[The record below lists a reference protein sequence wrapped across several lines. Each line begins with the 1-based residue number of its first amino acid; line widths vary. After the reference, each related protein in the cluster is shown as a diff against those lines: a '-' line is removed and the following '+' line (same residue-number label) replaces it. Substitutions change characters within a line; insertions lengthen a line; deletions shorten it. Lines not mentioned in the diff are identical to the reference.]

1 MILAIDTSTR
11 KVGIAIYD
19 GVQVLSEMYWES
31 YNHHTMEL
39 APAIVDGLSRAKV
52 ESKDLNGV
60 VVAQGPGSFTGLRI
74 GMAFAKGLALSQR
87 IPLIGI
93 PTLDIVAAVQPVRNK
108 TQLAAVLRAGR
119 KRLAVGW
126 YKVKAGSWVSTGK
139 LDNLL
144 IDELVQKIKRR
155 TVVCGELTAEGRRRL
170 GRKYRN
176 VIIPSPAFCVRRPG
190 VLAELG
196 WNRLEKGESD
206 DPATLA
212 PIYVHQGDPIPG

>member
-11 KVGIAIYD
+11 KVGIALYD

-31 YNHHTMEL
+31 RDHHTVEL
-39 APAIVDGLSRAKV
+39 APAVVEGLSRAKIQ
-52 ESKDLNGV
+52 SNDLNAV

-93 PTLDIVAAVQPVRNK
+93 PSLDIIAAVQPVRNK
-108 TQLAAVLRAGR
+108 TRLAAVLRAGR

-126 YKVKAGSWVSTGK
+126 YKPKNGKWVPTGK

-144 IDELVQKIKRR
+144 INELVQKIKRP
-155 TVVCGELTAEGRRRL
+155 TIVCGELTEEGRRRL

-196 WNRLEKGESD
+196 WLQWEKGEYD
-206 DPATLA
+206 DPTGLA
-212 PIYVHQGDPIPG
+212 PIYLHQGEPIPG